1 MAAMLEE
8 ADSANNACGV
18 DEIFHARKFGNGESI
33 SRPQQPGTS
42 CLGTIPGAK
51 RSGNRQAIAGVRAPS
66 LRCAP

>member
-42 CLGTIPGAK
+42 CLGTIS
-51 RSGNRQAIAGVRAPS
+51 RRETQR
-66 LRCAP
+66 